1 MIPRHAILDWQK
13 VTPWPSYSQIEQ
25 DLLLSRALIE
35 LYSNDIIVNHLAFR
49 GGTALHKL
57 YIRNPVRYSE
67 DLDFVQIKPG
77 PIGPIIDAIRSTLGD
92 LFPQSKWKQSEGRVT
107 LVYKYE
113 AEIPPPETM
122 KIKVEIN
129 TREHFSVLGTQ
140 SVPFEVKSPWFT
152 GSAQISTYKL
162 EELLATKLRALYQRR
177 KGRDLFDV
185 FYALQ
190 YNEHLQIQHIIQCF
204 HQYLENE
211 GLRVTSKMFE
221 ENMRIKINDPL
232 FRGDM
237 KNLLISDYHY
247 DIDEAYQMITEKI
260 IKHL

>member
-1 MIPRHAILDWQK
+1 MMLK
-13 VTPWPSYSQIEQ
+13 F
-25 DLLLSRALIE
+25 L
-35 LYSNDIIVNHLAFR
+35 
-49 GGTALHKL
+49 
-57 YIRNPVRYSE
+57 
-67 DLDFVQIKPG
+67 
-77 PIGPIIDAIRSTLGD
+77 
-92 LFPQSKWKQSEGRVT
+92 
-107 LVYKYE
+107 
-113 AEIPPPETM
+113 PPETM

-140 SVPFEVKSPWFT
+140 TIPFEVKSPWFT

-185 FYALQ
+185 FYAFQ
-190 YNEHLQIQHIIQCF
+190 HNEHLQIQYIIQCF

-221 ENMRIKINDPL
+221 ENMCIKINDPL
-232 FRGDM
+232 FRSDM

-247 DIDEAYQMITEKI
+247 DIDEAYQIITEKI